1 MTKAVVGIDVG
12 KGQLDVS
19 LNGQK
24 RVQAWANDEAGQ
36 VEVSEWVVRQ
46 KASLVVVE
54 ASGGYE
60 AALVSELVARV
71 QVRTSM
77 YSDSGNGPLNCSG
90 LLLF

>member
-77 YSDSGNGPLNCSG
+77 YSDSGNGPLNCSD